1 MTDWYTGTTRQDRMH
16 DALERHGL
24 DALLAITPENAGYLA
39 GQSNFI
45 ATHWR
50 IPGIYSTAIGRT
62 GQKAIV
68 SGDFGA
74 DTASEP
80 SFTFI
85 PYRSWTES
93 VDIRAT
99 PGPTIAE
106 RCCQSRP
113 GGPISR
119 PAQFDLDAVFDAV
132 AAAVKSVAPQPKRIG
147 VDLLEVDAAAVQR
160 LTDRLPGVEF
170 IDATAVLDDL
180 RALKDPDEIA
190 HLRLAGELTEIGIRG
205 ALARITPGMS
215 ETALNSAYQIAVHEA
230 VIADGRFAAF
240 RQAEGMANIG
250 IGIDS
255 PHAVVPGQTLK
266 FDMQVDI
273 AGYHSDIGRTYAL
286 QPTAEQREAYATLRD
301 ALAALQGAVR
311 PGITFADLYATGAG
325 AMHAAG
331 FTNYSRGHLGH
342 SLGLTQRFEEPPFIA
357 PQEQRVVVP
366 GMVLAVE
373 MPYYVYGVGA
383 FQMERMGVVTDAG
396 FEMID
401 QLPFELELSAPA

>member
-1 MTDWYTGTTRQDRMH
+1 MIDWYTGATRQERIQ
-16 DALERHGL
+16 DAIARHHL

-50 IPGIYSTAIGRT
+50 IPGIYSAAIGAT
-62 GQKAIV
+62 GDKAVV

-74 DTASEP
+74 DPASAP
-80 SFTFI
+80 AFTHI

-93 VDIRAT
+93 VDIRTA
-99 PGPTIAE
+99 PGSTLAE
-106 RCCQSRP
+106 RVVASRP

-119 PAQFDLDAVFDAV
+119 PAQFDLDDVSDAI
-132 AAAVKSVAPQPKRIG
+132 AAAVRSVAPNPKRIG
-147 VDLLEVDAAAVQR
+147 VDLLEVDAASVTR
-160 LTDRLPGVEF
+160 LRSRLPGVEL
-170 IDATAVLDDL
+170 IDATAMLDDL

-190 HLRLAGELTEIGIRG
+190 HLRLAGELTEVGIRG
-205 ALARITPGMS
+205 ALARITPGMA

-230 VIADGRFAAF
+230 VIADGRFAGF
-240 RQAEGMANIG
+240 REAEGMANIG

-255 PHAVVPGQTLK
+255 PHTVEPGQTLK

-273 AGYHSDIGRTYAL
+273 AGYHSDIGRTYASE
-286 QPTAEQREAYATLRD
+286 PTSDQNDLYAALRD
-301 ALAALQGAVR
+301 ALAVLQDAVR
-311 PGITFADLYATGAG
+311 PGISFAELYATGAA
-325 AMHAAG
+325 AMHKAG

-357 PQEQRVVVP
+357 PNEHRPVVA
-366 GMVLAVE
+366 GMVLAIE
-373 MPYYVYGVGA
+373 MPYYIYGVGA

-401 QLPFELELSAPA
+401 QLPFELALTVPA